1 MCTYGI
7 DIILNQLWIYVV
19 LQSQRPN
26 SLSGPGPQIT
36 GWVNSST
43 WFDSLSEHL
52 LGVPVPHVCTCW
64 AKRAELVVT
73 MDQWLNRGNHKRYM
87 EWIYPQLSLKF
98 LLYEDLGPHLYPH
111 VWIHIKRWHMD
122 ETQEVTDKNIL
133 IYKTVHMHVL
143 PWFLFISCIKSNVG
157 HLLFA
162 LCNTHSGL

>member
-26 SLSGPGPQIT
+26 SSSGPGPQIT

-87 EWIYPQLSLKF
+87 EWMYPEIPTVWGSGASSISPCVGFTSKGGIWTKHRKWQTKISWFIKQCTCMSYPGFSL
-98 LLYEDLGPHLYPH
+98 
-111 VWIHIKRWHMD
+111 
-122 ETQEVTDKNIL
+122 
-133 IYKTVHMHVL
+133 
-143 PWFLFISCIKSNVG
+143 
-157 HLLFA
+157 
-162 LCNTHSGL
+162 